1 MVHKSVRLDA
11 AKTSAD
17 DSEKQQRKLTDFA
30 KPTMT
35 RQKWIVCT
43 EKLALMY
50 ARDLRPISIVNG
62 EGFIDFC
69 RELLK
74 VLSMQTGVALT
85 SDHWTSLATEGYIT
99 VTCHFIDEG
108 KHTL

>member
-1 MVHKSVRLDA
+1 M
-11 AKTSAD
+11 
-17 DSEKQQRKLTDFA
+17 
-30 KPTMT
+30 
-35 RQKWIVCT
+35 C
-43 EKLALMY
+43 

-69 RELLK
+69 RELNPSYDVPGPSTVSTYFTKMYTSEKSELLN

-108 KHTL
+108 KHKL